1 MGRNHT
7 RVENQSLQGWGCVCD
22 VQALPAATE
31 FCCPLSCL
39 AHTLAVPQLCSEAH
53 REPPS
58 AEVTGAL
65 GRHWVHPDTG
75 CAVGEADKLVMVL
88 HCFAGKEE
96 LKPVPSAAMENVSH
110 QLHPESS
117 GSNRVNAHCWRVWV

>member
-1 MGRNHT
+1 MISRL
-7 RVENQSLQGWGCVCD
+7 LQAAPWGEWQWLVGLRGEESHSCRESVPAGVGVCVCD

-65 GRHWVHPDTG
+65 GRHWVHPDIG

-96 LKPVPSAAMENVSH
+96 LKPVPSAAM
-110 QLHPESS
+110 
-117 GSNRVNAHCWRVWV
+117 